1 MLPGSNETHL
11 SSKLLVCKVPT
22 YLINQKGRQAI
33 DLKVQMAIRVFVTKL
48 LPLEWYCPRV

>member
-48 LPLEWYCPRV
+48 LPLEWYCPQV